1 MTYLGFSQLSPSGV
15 TQPFSRFAA
24 LSSCLRRQLPALTHW
39 IHRHTTVFRPP
50 CYAHSSDLAAPLVRH
65 IPFGRVPNATVL
77 LLSQSYCYLRVIQT
91 HYGPFMLSPEGESG
105 VRARLWLFKPPLL
118 TVLPTSIQHPIH
130 LRAGIRL
137 SVTSY
142 SHATLAVL
150 VRLLAPRLGT
160 QSPISPTRPFLPN
173 ELPRSDC

>member
-1 MTYLGFSQLSPSGV
+1 MFFRGLAQAVLPD
-15 TQPFSRFAA
+15 RFHACPA
-24 LSSCLRRQLPALTHW
+24 LSSCLRRRLTALTHW
-39 IHRHTTVFRPP
+39 VSRHTTVFRPP

-65 IPFGRVPNATVL
+65 IPFERVTNTTVL
-77 LLSQSYCYLRVIQT
+77 LLSQDYCYLPVIQT
-91 HYGPFMLSPEGESG
+91 HYGPVMLSPDEESD

-118 TVLPTSIQHPIH
+118 TVLPTSIQYPIH
-130 LRAGIRL
+130 LRAGICL
-137 SVTSY
+137 SVTLY
-142 SHATLAVL
+142 SHTTLAVI